1 MTALAMVAE
10 FDDVAGW
17 TADAV
22 ELLGERHAVP
32 AACRGSASPAALA
45 WLAEACELAPG
56 MRLLDVGAGV
66 GGPAAW
72 AAERFGV
79 RPILIEP
86 MPAAGRAAAR
96 LFGLP
101 VIAADGR
108 EIPLRPAAADAAWCL
123 GVLCTVRDKAAVLR
137 EIHRV
142 LKPGASLG
150 LSVVVARGPQ
160 VLQVPD
166 GNHFPTCRELDALLE
181 GAGFEVL
188 EQLDQPGR
196 APLSWSRRAD
206 QVAALVARRHRADPA
221 YALAARQGERFA
233 RLFATGQ
240 IAVRLIH
247 AVSRPAVQPLEET
260 CAPRTVRTSSCTSS
274 TSRSRRS

>member
-22 ELLGERHAVP
+22 EQLGERYAIP
-32 AACRGSASPAALA
+32 ATCRGSASPAALA
-45 WLAEACELAPG
+45 WLAEACELSAG
-56 MRLLDVGAGV
+56 TRLLDVGAGA

-79 RPILIEP
+79 RPILLEP

-108 EIPLRPAAADAAWCL
+108 RIPLRTGSVDVAWCL
-123 GVLCTVRDKAAVLR
+123 GMLCTVQDKAAVLG

-150 LSVVVARGPQ
+150 LLVIVARGPQ
-160 VLQVPD
+160 ILPAPD
-166 GNHFPTCRELDALLE
+166 GNHFPTQQELAALLA
-181 GAGFEVL
+181 GAGFEIL
-188 EQLDQPGR
+188 EQIDQPTG
-196 APLSWSRRAD
+196 APLSWSRRAERIAAM
-206 QVAALVARRHRADPA
+206 VAIRHRADPA
-221 YALAARQGERFA
+221 YALAAHQGERFT
-233 RLFATGQ
+233 RLFASGQ
-240 IAVRLIH
+240 ITARLIH
-247 AVSRPAVQPLEET
+247 AVSRSAGHPPKPHMEE
-260 CAPRTVRTSSCTSS
+260 S
-274 TSRSRRS
+274 